1 MHVPGIPPVHTA
13 CPFVPFFPFL
23 PFVSVHR
30 WAETDLA
37 SPESQVQPMKIEAVW
52 KVAIEERKI
61 VTNH

>member
-37 SPESQVQPMKIEAVW
+37 SPESQVQPMKIEASV
-52 KVAIEERKI
+52 KGCYRGKE
-61 VTNH
+61 NCN